1 MRPPPKMTPPIGLD
15 HGHDH
20 RRCVSDG
27 LAAAERY
34 CTDAGL
40 RLTPVR
46 RRVLALLLAEHRARG
61 AYELLDAL
69 RCEGLGS
76 QPPVVYRALA
86 FLMKHGLAHKIERK
100 HRVFLATYTVALLL
114 LPACYFTLGLAG
126 DGDPDTAPPIHPVVT
141 HCVDLYWIC
150 HMLLEQSFTPPERPL
165 LMTLRVEEAE
175 KSKKAVA
182 PAGVDEP

>member
-1 MRPPPKMTPPIGLD
+1 MTPPIGLD

-27 LAAAERY
+27 LVAAEQY
-34 CTDAGL
+34 CADAGL

-86 FLMKHGLAHKIERK
+86 FLMKHGLAHKIERLSAFVASSNPTPDHVPTFLICRICK
-100 HRVFLATYTVALLL
+100 RVSEADAT
-114 LPACYFTLGLAG
+114 
-126 DGDPDTAPPIHPVVT
+126 VT
-141 HCVDLYWIC
+141 HAI
-150 HMLLEQSFTPPERPL
+150 
-165 LMTLRVEEAE
+165 MTSANAVAGFRVEQVCVEAL
-175 KSKKAVA
+175 
-182 PAGVDEP
+182 GVCAACTETVRS

>member
-1 MRPPPKMTPPIGLD
+1 MAIMKLD
-15 HGHDH
+15 ESELDKS
-20 RRCVSDG
+20 VAAY
-27 LAAAERY
+27 LA
-34 CTDAGL
+34 
-40 RLTPVR
+40 
-46 RRVLALLLAEHRARG
+46 H
-61 AYELLDAL
+61 
-69 RCEGLGS
+69 LGN
-76 QPPVVYRALA
+76 
-86 FLMKHGLAHKIERK
+86 FLEASKGSLAHKIERK